1 MTWILGVNAPPTGW
15 HDSAA
20 CLVNGDGEVIAFT
33 EEERVNRHRHSLY
46 RKPFGAAR
54 FCLAQ
59 AGITAADIDVVALG
73 WDSEQ
78 LYPRR
83 FAGDAEFLAYAVGLD
98 FGGRT
103 PEVVR
108 VPHHQAHAASS
119 FYASPFPKAG
129 VLVVDGHGEN
139 ESATIWTY
147 EDGAEPRLERS
158 WQRTASLGY
167 AYDAASTWLGFS
179 FLNAGKTM
187 GLAAYGR
194 AAHLDVEP
202 LVDLTADDFGLAVEP
217 LAESRGSATADEIKA
232 QYDDTVGRWRER
244 YTKIAGVDG
253 PRVPEE
259 RLTDDP
265 NAVLV
270 AYTAQRLIEQTVTHL
285 AALTRKAAGVEE
297 LCLSG
302 GVALNCSTNG
312 TLPGPLYVP
321 PVPHD
326 AGVALGA
333 AWTVRPPRRR
343 AGALSPYLG
352 VDVWAPDRLN
362 GGAGEG
368 IPGARVPGAGAS
380 GAGVPGRGR
389 RGSAAGELDLSG
401 LVRADLDIDELTG
414 LLLDGQVG
422 AVAQGRAEV
431 GPRALCRRSI
441 IAVPD
446 TADVNTRV
454 NALKN
459 REQWR
464 PFAGVTRP
472 GYGAQLW
479 AQQEY
484 LSLYMLGAAKAT
496 ELGRQVAPGV
506 VHVDGTTRP
515 QVLHGNEAPAV
526 GAALDAL
533 ERHGAP
539 PVLLNTSFNDK
550 GEPIVDTAADAL
562 RAFRAM
568 DLDFLVLGDDLYRK
582 PRRTGGDR

>member
-15 HDSAA
+15 HDTAA

-33 EEERVNRHRHSLY
+33 EEERCNRRRHSLY
-46 RKPFGAAR
+46 RKPAGAAR

-59 AGITAADIDVVALG
+59 AGITAADLDVVALG

-83 FAGDAEFLAYAVGLD
+83 FASDADFLAYAVGLD
-98 FGGRT
+98 FGDRT

-119 FYASPFPKAG
+119 FYASPFAKAG
-129 VLVVDGHGEN
+129 VLVIDGHGEN
-139 ESATIWTY
+139 ESSTIWHY

-194 AAHLDVEP
+194 AARLEVAP
-202 LVDLTADDFGLAVEP
+202 LVDLTADDFRLAVDP
-217 LAESRGSATADEIKA
+217 LTEHRGTATADEIKE
-232 QYDDTVGRWRER
+232 QYDTVVGRWREH
-244 YTKIAGVDG
+244 YTKIAGADG
-253 PRVPEE
+253 PSAPED
-259 RLTDDP
+259 RLTEDP

-285 AALTRKAAGVEE
+285 AALTRKTSGVDG

-352 VDVWAPDRLN
+352 VEVGAPDRLN
-362 GGAGEG
+362 AAGAGD
-368 IPGARVPGAGAS
+368 I
-380 GAGVPGRGR
+380 
-389 RGSAAGELDLSG
+389 SG
-401 LVRADLDIDELTG
+401 LVRAGLDIDELAG

-446 TADVNTRV
+446 TAEVNTRV
-454 NALKN
+454 NTLKN

-472 GYGAQLW
+472 DYGSQLW
-479 AQQEY
+479 EQQEY

-496 ELGRQVAPGV
+496 ALGRRVAPGV
-506 VHVDGTTRP
+506 VHIDGTTRP
-515 QVLHGNEAPAV
+515 QVLHGDEAPAV

-533 ERHGAP
+533 QRHGAP

-550 GEPIVDTAADAL
+550 GEPVVNTADDAL
-562 RAFRAM
+562 AAFRVM
-568 DLDFLVLGDDLYRK
+568 DLDFLVLGDALYRK
-582 PRRTGGDR
+582 PNRAGGAR